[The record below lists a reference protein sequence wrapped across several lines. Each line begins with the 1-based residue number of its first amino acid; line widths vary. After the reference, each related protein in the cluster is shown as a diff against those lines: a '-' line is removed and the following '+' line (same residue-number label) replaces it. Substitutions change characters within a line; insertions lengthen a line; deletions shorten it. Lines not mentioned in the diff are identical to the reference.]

1 MNTIDDTI
9 WKILGP
15 VDLDKFDFS
24 WTPPTNSEPYIY
36 VWGNKWT
43 DCSTDPMIEYH
54 QPEGTSR
61 VYMNESVE
69 LLVEE
74 DRWKILITGAT
85 MDRTWRPNPFD
96 PPYIHVFGN
105 KWNDATIEPT
115 IEYHIEGATDRKY
128 VTNIMAELPQCH
140 DNWTRLGLE
149 SFDYSWRPNPF
160 APPQTYVWWENNGP
174 IYTVPDSIGT
184 VYMDRDL
191 ANILPTPCYYI
202 ETTLED
208 LIAQHPNEVFWA
220 LNRELK
226 YEHFDFAW
234 RAPREIHE
242 HLNAFG
248 NDVSKDTGTYYV
260 NAPAWLAG
268 HRDINYI
275 NDVSF
280 DISTELDMF
289 YIVRGNDAQYIVLK
303 QRFPNLQKTRYL
315 NSWVDTILRCLKKA
329 TTKHVWILSSDC
341 DYTEFKFDFYPSSW
355 QSNMIHVFG
364 TQWSHWGNTYMINR
378 ETFEQTANNIKVI
391 EHCNNI
397 NHVRSKRARL
407 VDCAYDILYIDH
419 GNKSLALEQLQNLS
433 TQHNITTLK
442 YSGSYLDTLL
452 AYVNSLK
459 EYEIPNDSFVWICSS
474 LCDYSNFDFSYSCD
488 PYEREQLHVFASEY
502 QRAKQKFGDTF
513 LLNLAEFY
521 RERYHMEDLDEYPK
535 NVSYIDHISVPR
547 WQHPVIYHDHDSQ
560 ATAICE
566 NKSIDYPYY
575 ELINRSA
582 APTTNRPLVPNMW
595 DSYKASIMVP
605 STGATRIL
613 VPVSTTE
620 FIFNE
625 VYDYHN
631 IQFLDN
637 KDESQP
643 LDIVF
648 FSNGEPAA
656 DDNYE
661 RLQQIIKYKKL
672 PNRLV
677 RVDGVV
683 GRVASQHAAARASN
697 TEWYFLINC
706 KLSVN
711 PDFDFSWQPDRLQKS
726 KHYIFIAT
734 NPVNHLKYGHQA
746 IVANNRTL
754 TLNTVVDGLDFT
766 MSSLHQVVNKN
777 CGVALYNTDPW
788 TTWRTAFRETIKLK
802 YYSDVVNNRETNHR
816 LQTWLSVG
824 DAEYGQYSTGGAYD
838 AIEYYESVEGNLDD
852 LMNSYDWEW
861 IQTYYKTKYANA

>member
-1 MNTIDDTI
+1 MNTIDDTV

-15 VDLDKFDFS
+15 VDLDKFDFN
-24 WTPPTNSEPYIY
+24 WTPPENSEPYIY
-36 VWGNKWT
+36 VWGNKWN

-61 VYMNESVE
+61 VYMNEPVE

-74 DRWKILITGAT
+74 DRWKILIVGAT
-85 MDRTWRPNPFD
+85 MDRTWRPNPYD

-105 KWNDATIEPT
+105 KWNNATIEPT
-115 IEYHIEGATDRKY
+115 IEYYVEGATECKY
-128 VTNIMAELPQCH
+128 VDNIIAELPQCH

-149 SFDYSWRPNPF
+149 SFDYSWRPNPY

-184 VYMDRDL
+184 VYMDRDP
-191 ANILPTPCYYI
+191 ATILPAPRYYV

-208 LIAQHPNEVFWA
+208 LIAQHPDEVFWA
-220 LNRELK
+220 LNKELK
-226 YEHFDFAW
+226 YEHFDFSW
-234 RAPREIHE
+234 RSPREIHD

-248 NDVSKDTGTYYV
+248 NETSKDTGTYYV
-260 NAPAWLAG
+260 NAPSWLAG
-268 HRDINYI
+268 HRDVNYI

-280 DISTELDMF
+280 NISTELDMF
-289 YIVRGNDAQYIVLK
+289 YINRGDDSRFAALK

-341 DYTEFKFDFYPSSW
+341 DYTDFKFDFYPSSW

-364 TQWSHWGNTYMINR
+364 TQWSHWGNTYMVNR
-378 ETFEQTANNIKVI
+378 DTFEQTANGIKVI

-397 NHVRSKRARL
+397 NHVRSKRAKL

-419 GNKSLALEQLQNLS
+419 GSKSTALEQLQSLA
-433 TQHNITTLK
+433 TPHNIITLK

-452 AYVNSLK
+452 SYVNSLS
-459 EYEIPNDSFVWICSS
+459 EYEIPNESFVWICSG
-474 LCDYSNFDFSYSCD
+474 LCDYSNFDFSYACD
-488 PYEREQLHVFASEY
+488 PFEREQLHVFASEY

-521 RERYHMEDLDEYPK
+521 RERYHLESLDEYSK
-535 NVSYIDHISVPR
+535 SVSYIEHVTVPR
-547 WQHPVIYHDHDSQ
+547 WDHPVIYHDHDSQ

-566 NKSIDYPYY
+566 NKNIDYPYY

-595 DSYKASIMVP
+595 DSYESPIIVP

-631 IQFLDN
+631 IEFVDN

-656 DDNYE
+656 NDNYA
-661 RLQQIIKYKKL
+661 RLQQIIIDKQL

-683 GRVASQHAAARASN
+683 GRVASQHAAARSSN
-697 TEWYFLINC
+697 TEWYFLVNC

-711 PDFDFSWQPDRLQKS
+711 TDFDFSWQPDRLQQP
-726 KHYIFIAT
+726 KHYIFVAT
-734 NPVNHLKYGHQA
+734 NPVNHLEYGHQA

-754 TLNTVVDGLDFT
+754 TLNTEVDGLDFT

-777 CGVALYNTDPW
+777 CGVAIYNTDQW
-788 TTWRTAFRETIKLK
+788 TTWRTAFREVIKLK
-802 YYSDVVNNRETNHR
+802 YASDITNNRETNHR
-816 LQTWLSVG
+816 LKTWLSVG

-861 IQTYYKTKYANA
+861 IQTYYKAKYANT